1 VDLQACIFD
10 LDGVIVDTAMY
21 HYLAWK
27 RLAAELGIVLTEE
40 YNERL
45 KGVSRFD
52 SLNLI
57 LALKGISL
65 TDEEKNQLA
74 EKKNKWFVDYIHSM
88 TEKNIYPGVQPLISD
103 LKKAGIRTA
112 LASSSKNAFT
122 VLRQL
127 GMLHQFDAIVDGNM
141 IINTKPH
148 PEIFTK
154 TAGLLN
160 VPPDKCL
167 VIEDAAAG
175 VEAAK
180 AAGMSCVGIG
190 DSAILHQADLVVS
203 HVSEISLEKLRSI
216 KLTDKT

>member
-1 VDLQACIFD
+1 MF
-10 LDGVIVDTAMY
+10 

-27 RLAAELGIVLTEE
+27 RLAAELGIELTAE

-45 KGVSRFD
+45 KGVSRLD

-57 LALKGISL
+57 LALKGLSL
-65 TDEEKNQLA
+65 TNEEKNQLA

-88 TEKNIYPGVQPLISD
+88 TEKDIYPGVQPLIAD
-103 LKKAGIRTA
+103 LKKAGIKTA

-127 GMLHQFDAIVDGNM
+127 GITNKFDAIVDGNM

-160 VPPDKCL
+160 VAADKCL

-175 VEAAK
+175 VAAAK
-180 AAGMSCVGIG
+180 AAGMICIGVGN
-190 DSAILHQADLVVS
+190 SAILRQADLVVG

>member
-1 VDLQACIFD
+1 MDLQACIFD